1 MSKIKIKIGEIEIE
15 GEIFETSL
23 GKKIMEKLP
32 FTSKASLWGKEV
44 YFEIPVKEDI
54 EKGQKEVEKGDIAYW
69 PDGHCLCLFFG
80 PTPIS
85 SGDKILPA
93 SEVEVVGKIKNGIEK
108 LENVRSGEEIEVS
121 GL

>member
-1 MSKIKIKIGEIEIE
+1 MGRVKIKIGEIEIE

-23 GKKIMEKLP
+23 GKKIIEKLP

-44 YFEIPVKEDI
+44 YFEIPVKEGI

-80 PTPIS
+80 PTPVS

-93 SEVEVVGKIKNGIEK
+93 SEVEVVGKIKKGIEK
-108 LENVRSGEEIEVS
+108 LEDVRSGEEIEVS